1 MKYVVMAVRLAFGV
15 WYIMSGARYVQPGL
29 PMGTDTVAKALLASL
44 VNSNLMLGVKAVEF
58 VVGVLLVL
66 NLFVPAALVIGF
78 PVTVVV
84 AYVCL
89 VLEWPLTRPM
99 IGGGLSLAAHVFLLL
114 AYFKYYRP
122 MLTLKSKPFGG

>member
-1 MKYVVMAVRLAFGV
+1 MKYLVMAVRLAFGA

-29 PMGTDTVAKALLASL
+29 PMGTDTLAKALLAAL
-44 VNSNLMLGVKAVEF
+44 VNSHLMLAVKAIEF

-89 VLEWPLTRPM
+89 VLEWPLQRPM

-114 AYFKYYRP
+114 AYFSYYRP
-122 MLTLKSKPFGG
+122 MLTLKSKPFAG

>member
-1 MKYVVMAVRLAFGV
+1 MKYLVMAVRLAFGI

-29 PMGTDTVAKALLASL
+29 PMGTDTVAKALLAAL
-44 VNSNLMLGVKAVEF
+44 VHSNLMAAVKAVEF
-58 VVGVLLVL
+58 IVGVLLVL

-89 VLEWPLTRPM
+89 VLEWPLQRPM

-114 AYFKYYRP
+114 AYIRYYRP
-122 MLTLKSKPFGG
+122 MRTLKAKPIGG

>member
-1 MKYVVMAVRLAFGV
+1 MKYLVMAVRLVFGA

-29 PMGTDTVAKALLASL
+29 PMGTDTLAKALLAAL
-44 VNSNLMLGVKAVEF
+44 VNSNLMLAVKAIEF

-66 NLFVPAALVIGF
+66 NLFTPAALVVGF

-89 VLEWPLTRPM
+89 VLEWPLQRPM

-114 AYFKYYRP
+114 AYFSYYRP
-122 MLTLKSKPFGG
+122 MLTLKSKPLGT